1 MSIDKVQYKKDM
13 EEFKRH
19 KKSVDYMAKA
29 NGNHG
34 TFADSMMDFLAR
46 SLDRLHGGQKF
57 MDEACK

>member
-1 MSIDKVQYKKDM
+1 MAIDKVQLKADM
-13 EEFKRH
+13 AEFKRY

-29 NGNHG
+29 NEKHE

-46 SLDRLHGGQKF
+46 SLDRLYGGRKF